1 VSGATQLNNNT
12 YYVHVVNDTEFFLYN
27 AAYNSDL
34 NAVNQPVLGISGYTG
49 GGYVWLAGQYI
60 IYTTIGE
67 SVDAN
72 AYIQTVSA
80 ASLMIDTPVYFAET
94 GVPTGNVTSLGTT
107 VGQEYYIYD
116 VVNNGFRVSTTRE
129 GMPLS
134 LSPVSPTVSVYVS
147 QWSQTAVDRLWV
159 TVNGYRV
166 PSSSLRINPVND
178 LSILTTIEAGDDI
191 IITSMMPSAT
201 PDTDTYMN
209 IVNSVGEPV
218 VYRINTDTTTY
229 LTETVTDLSTV
240 IYVEDVSKITKIVTQ
255 TVIAPAPVNGSYS
268 IGLNADKNQI
278 TTVTVYNNSTA
289 QFIAAENYELSIT
302 DTAPEVLITAGAWI
316 TAGDS
321 LTIEVLVGNILY
333 VNGEQIRFSTV
344 DIINNT
350 VSGLQ
355 RGVNGTGEQNFIPK
369 YSKVYALLSIDI
381 LNPNQY
387 NQTWNSAV
395 YNTVEGDPLQISQ
408 TVAAEFLRTSIPA

>member
-1 VSGATQLNNNT
+1 
-12 YYVHVVNDTEFFLYN
+12 VVNNTEFFLYN
-27 AAYNSDL
+27 AAYNPDL
-34 NAVNQPVLGISGYTG
+34 NAVNQPVIGISGYTG
-49 GGYVWLAGQYI
+49 GGYAWLAGQYI

-72 AYIQTVSA
+72 AYIQTSTA
-80 ASLMIDTPVYFAET
+80 ASLKVDSPVYFAET
-94 GVPTGNVTSLGTT
+94 GVSSGNLTSLGTT
-107 VGQEYYIYD
+107 VGQEYFIHD
-116 VVNNGFRVSTTRE
+116 IVGNGFRVSTTR
-129 GMPLS
+129 GGT
-134 LSPVSPTVSVYVS
+134 PVALAPVAPTVSVYVS

-166 PSSSLRINPVND
+166 PSSSLRINAVND

-191 IITSMMPSAT
+191 IVTSMMPSAT
-201 PDTDTYMN
+201 PDADSYMN
-209 IVNSVGEPV
+209 IVNSAGEAT
-218 VYRINTDTTTY
+218 VYRINTNTTTY

-240 IYVEDVSKITKIVTQ
+240 IYVDDVSKITDVVTQ
-255 TVIAPAPVNGSYS
+255 NVSAPAPVNGVYS

-321 LTIEVLVGNILY
+321 LTVEVLVGNTLY

-344 DIINNT
+344 DTINNT

-355 RGVNGTGEQNFIPK
+355 RGANGTGQQNFIPK
-369 YSKVYALLSIDI
+369 YSKVYALLSTDV

-408 TVAAEFLRTSIPA
+408 TVAAEFLRTSSPA